1 MHDAYG
7 LLGWHRA
14 QQLGWNDLKV
24 GVSEAALDLVIQCM
38 RVREIAGF
46 CNDVPFSGA
55 HHLPDI
61 TSGMLMVGNE
71 QVVANSAGLVLL
83 QAP

>member
-1 MHDAYG
+1 M
-7 LLGWHRA
+7 
-14 QQLGWNDLKV
+14 
-24 GVSEAALDLVIQCM
+24 DLVIQCM